1 METVARA
8 VGLVQGEN
16 VRGLYFYTLGSVKC
30 EGFVRYKSEHPG
42 RFAAHTLKGQS
53 QLAGFPR
60 CPGSFLLFN
69 CGKLISFFS
78 VYNFYYS
85 EFIKCA
91 NICKTFSRGGS
102 CAPATSR

>member
-1 METVARA
+1 MQLSEFNRIHN
-8 VGLVQGEN
+8 L
-16 VRGLYFYTLGSVKC
+16 FI
-30 EGFVRYKSEHPG
+30 RYKSEHPG

-78 VYNFYYS
+78 ANNFIIQNLS
-85 EFIKCA
+85 
-91 NICKTFSRGGS
+91 NVPTFAKPFRE
-102 CAPATSR
+102 AVLVRPQ